1 MFDVLASCAGRV
13 VGRAELIRRAG
24 LTGLGPRRCDA
35 LISGIRDRIGSER
48 LLTVRRRGWM
58 LVPDTTTTM
67 TDSPARPPERT

>member
-1 MFDVLASCAGRV
+1 MFDVLASRSGRV

-35 LISGIRDRIGSER
+35 LIAGIRDRIGSER

-58 LVPDTTTTM
+58 LVPDTTANV
-67 TDSPARPPERT
+67 TDGPDRQP